1 DGGHALPWRQVMLVA
16 DVMQA
21 PVLTVTP
28 KTTLPQAM
36 RLVQHRGIRHLPVVE
51 DDTLVGIVSDR
62 DLKRAMASPA
72 TSLEAHELRYLLDAV
87 TMDEIMTRA
96 IITVG
101 RTIPIEEA
109 ARLMVKER
117 VSALPV
123 TERGRLIG
131 IVTETDVLELFVR
144 GMGAGQPSSR
154 IDVRLPGDSS
164 ALADV
169 VHAVEDARVPVS
181 SIMTLVDRLGHK
193 DVIVRVRS
201 IDPRAAVASLE
212 VKGYKVRDPR
222 RE

>member
-1 DGGHALPWRQVMLVA
+1 MLVA

-28 KTTLPQAM
+28 KTTLPEAM
-36 RLVQHRGIRHLPVVE
+36 RLVQQRGIRHLPVVE
-51 DDTLVGIVSDR
+51 DDMLVGIVSDR

-72 TSLEAHELRYLLDAV
+72 TSLEAHELRYLLAAV

-109 ARLMVKER
+109 ARLMVKEK